1 MAEKDKTADAQDKN
15 QNPLL
20 SGRVKPET
28 KDRFDAYK
36 AWLKA
41 DDGGEITYDDVVK
54 DLLDNSASAEWGT
67 THPRTAHAVAHTQS
81 LLSRVRAEFV
91 AIADQ
96 VEVAEA
102 EAEEKVR
109 KQLDALSDTVSA
121 QKREL
126 EGEDGKPGLRKLA
139 AERDA
144 LAAELEAVRSELA
157 AAQEAAASSSAAAEE
172 ARAAEDGAKAQL
184 SEIQAEN
191 RTLVER
197 AMSAEAQLAEQAN
210 QHKIEMLTAKA
221 DADRALA
228 EADRAHA
235 DAVAVERAAAQD
247 ALDALRE
254 RMDAD
259 AAAERRKAEDAL
271 DALRGELTSA
281 KEAAASAESARQA
294 AEGRASRL
302 ETELAGER
310 EDRIGAQRDL
320 ALLQREHA
328 ATEAQLAR
336 AQAEVEELKKRP
348 AEVSNG

>member
-1 MAEKDKTADAQDKN
+1 MAEKDKAHDAQDKN

-28 KDRFDAYK
+28 KERFEAYK

-41 DDGGEITYDDVVK
+41 DDGGEITYDDVFK
-54 DLLDNSASAEWGT
+54 TLLDNSAAAEWGT
-67 THPRTAHAVAHTQS
+67 THPQAAHDVAHAQS
-81 LLSRVRAEFV
+81 LLIRVRSDLV
-91 AIADQ
+91 ALADQ
-96 VEVAEA
+96 IEVAEA

-109 KQLDALSDTVSA
+109 KQLDALSETVSA

-126 EGEDGKPGLRKLA
+126 EGEDGKPGLRKRA

-144 LAAELEAVRSELA
+144 LAAELEEARAGLA
-157 AAQEAAASSSAAAEE
+157 DAQEAAASSSAAAEE

-221 DADRALA
+221 DADRA
-228 EADRAHA
+228 HA
-235 DAVAVERAAAQD
+235 DAVARERAAAQD

-294 AEGRASRL
+294 AEGRANRL